1 MRLKK
6 AVMFHPSL
14 RDRERGE
21 SDEGNWET
29 KICQEYRERNDFSVV
44 SVN

>member
-6 AVMFHPSL
+6 AVMFYLSL

-21 SDEGNWET
+21 NNEGNRET
-29 KICQEYRERNDFSVV
+29 KICQECRERNDFSVV

>member
-14 RDRERGE
+14 RDGERGE
-21 SDEGNWET
+21 NNEGSRET